1 MSLDKQNIIMIFGN
15 NAQSFATLEELKDV
29 LGGGGNGGAVADDPD
44 FKALVG
50 RVGEVETALNGK
62 ITSPIDPSEG
72 YVLQFVAGKWVA
84 VPPSS
89 INGGAF

>member
-29 LGGGGNGGAVADDPD
+29 LGGGGSGGAVADDPD
-44 FKALVG
+44 FKALVTK
-50 RVGEVETALNGK
+50 VDGK
-62 ITSPIDPSEG
+62 ITAPIDPTEG